1 MKEQSTILSKL
12 GIPADEWEQ
21 TPASVQM
28 AFQVIYQQ
36 GEELKAEVARLRE
49 QVERNSNNSSQ
60 PPSSDG
66 PGTKIRAKKRK
77 GRKRGGQKGH
87 QGHRRK
93 LAPIEQVNE
102 VVRYKPK
109 RCTGCGAELEGE
121 DPNPYRYQV
130 TELPPVKAHVTE
142 HQVHRLTCLCCGKDN
157 RGELPSEVAASQF
170 GPNLVGMMAV
180 LMGVYHLSKRQVAQ
194 MLEDCF
200 EIKLSVGSVVRQQK
214 AVSAALAEAVEE
226 AQDYVQGQAV
236 RNVDETGWPQEDRS
250 KRGWLWV
257 VVTPAVTLFHVA
269 MSRAGQVVK
278 DLIGEDR
285 DGVVGSD
292 RFSAYN
298 WLPVKRRQICWAHLL
313 RDFQKITERG
323 EQSALIGGTLG
334 LLAEKILILW
344 ARVRDGTLTRT
355 DFATRLQAFQHAVHY
370 WLNEGT
376 NCSHPKTAKTCRR
389 ILKIEPALWTF
400 VSRPG
405 VEPTN
410 NSAERALRKAVIWR
424 KISYGTQSKAGSRF
438 VERILS
444 VVETCRQQ
452 ERNPLDFL
460 QLAVT
465 AYRTGLPTPSLLP
478 VEQILLLTP

>member
-1 MKEQSTILSKL
+1 MTMKEQDTLSTQL
-12 GIPADEWEQ
+12 GIPADDWEQ
-21 TPASVQM
+21 TPASVRMAIQM
-28 AFQVIYQQ
+28 LCQQV
-36 GEELKAEVARLRE
+36 EEMKVEVARLQE
-49 QVERNSNNSSQ
+49 QVDRNSDNSSQ

-66 PGTKIRAKKRK
+66 LGMKTTAKKRK

-87 QGHRRK
+87 KGHRRE
-93 LAPIEQVNE
+93 LVPILQVNE

-109 RCTGCGAELEGE
+109 RCTGCGTELEGE
-121 DPNPYRYQV
+121 DPAPYRYQV
-130 TELPPVKAHVTE
+130 TELPPVNPHVTE

-180 LMGVYHLSKRQVAQ
+180 LMGVYRLSKRQVAQ
-194 MLEDCF
+194 LLEDCF

-226 AQDYVQGQAV
+226 AQSYVQGQAV

-257 VVTPAVTLFHVA
+257 VVTPTVTLFHVA

-278 DLIGEDR
+278 DLIGEDS
-285 DGVVGSD
+285 DGVVSSD
-292 RFSAYN
+292 RYSAYN

-313 RDFQKITERG
+313 RDFQKIAERG
-323 EQSALIGGTLG
+323 EQSALIGGGLR

-344 ARVRDGTLTRT
+344 ARVRDGTLSMD
-355 DFATRLQAFQHAVHY
+355 DFLIRLSAFQHMVRH
-370 WLNEGT
+370 WLSEGT
-376 NCSHPKTAKTCRR
+376 SCSHPKTAKTCRR

-400 VSRPG
+400 VSQPG

-424 KISYGTQSKAGSRF
+424 KISYGTQSKTGSRF

-444 VVETCRQQ
+444 AVETCRQQ
-452 ERNPLDFL
+452 ERNPLDYL

-465 AYRTGLPTPSLLP
+465 AHRTGLPAPS
-478 VEQILLLTP
+478 